1 MIYHEISVTKNKQA
15 IFFFFIGRVS
25 LSDTVAYY
33 IQSPKKSL
41 VIYDKSTEIMEKSLL

>member
-15 IFFFFIGRVS
+15 IFFFIGRVS